1 MFTGLIQTIGSI
13 KSNAAQGTGK
23 SFRLACRFD
32 GELLQIGESIAVD
45 GVCITVEAFDKI
57 GFSFAASAESLKRST
72 LGGKN
77 VGDSVHLER
86 ALRLGDRLGGHL
98 VQGHVDG
105 VGIIQSLISRGEG
118 AELTVEIPR
127 ELRRYV
133 VEKGSIAI
141 QGVSLTVA
149 QNKAGMVPVVL
160 IPETLRRTYLGRLK
174 AGNRVNLEVD
184 ILAKYVES
192 LLGREEGG
200 ISAEKLA
207 HWGFTE

>member
-13 KSNAAQGTGK
+13 KSSAARGSGK
-23 SFRLACRFD
+23 SYRIACRF
-32 GELLQIGESIAVD
+32 EEENLQTGESIAVD
-45 GVCITVEAFDKI
+45 GVCITVEAFDQS
-57 GFSFAASAESLKRST
+57 GFNFAASAETLKRST
-72 LGGKN
+72 LGGKS

-105 VGIIQSLISRGEG
+105 VGRIQSLVSPGEA

-149 QNKAGMVPVVL
+149 QFKSGTASVAL

-174 AGNRVNLEVD
+174 AGDRLNLEVD

-192 LLGREEGG
+192 LQNRGEGG
-200 ISAEKLA
+200 ISTENLA
-207 HWGFTE
+207 NWGFTE